1 MGGHEREIRDSDQRI
16 NDEKELPPAP
26 KESGNQLVSAFFR
39 VQEKVV
45 YCINA
50 SHHVYIMT
58 RLFPLLTLSFI
69 PLLVTGC
76 AIGNHYDYQ
85 SVRVTLQPSSKKYT
99 VSVVTVDHRPDV
111 LKSSVQNN
119 YVGMTR
125 GGYGNPFR
133 VYTKSG
139 APLSEDLS
147 RAIVSSLNSSGYQ
160 ATAITGSPVTDETS
174 AKFQLLASSSD
185 RRILVTVN
193 KWESDTLINT
203 DLTTD
208 INIQVYDHSGKQLA
222 NECFSASKGLG
233 GNFLD
238 PVIHARASVL
248 SETASILSQIFSSPR
263 IHNSL

>member
-1 MGGHEREIRDSDQRI
+1 MMKRNS
-16 NDEKELPPAP
+16 
-26 KESGNQLVSAFFR
+26 S
-39 VQEKVV
+39 
-45 YCINA
+45 
-50 SHHVYIMT
+50 
-58 RLFPLLTLSFI
+58 LLALSLI
-69 PLLVTGC
+69 PLLMTGC

-85 SVRVTLQPSSKKYT
+85 SVRATLPQASKKCT
-99 VSVVTVDHRPDV
+99 VSVVTVDQRADV
-111 LKSSVQNN
+111 LKASVQDN

-160 ATAITGSPVTDETS
+160 ATAVTVNPVTNEAS
-174 AKFQLLASSSD
+174 AKAQLLATSSD
-185 RRILVTVN
+185 RHILVTIN

-203 DLTTD
+203 DLNTD
-208 INIQVYDHSGKQLA
+208 INVQVYDHSGKQLA
-222 NECFSASKGLG
+222 NESFTASKGLG

-238 PVIHARASVL
+238 PIIHARESVL
-248 SETASILSQIFSSPR
+248 SETSSILTQVFSSPK